1 MAAKRKL
8 PDDSEPKEVYVFKT
22 EITAADVKETITK
35 SFNFEIPD
43 FLRVFEK
50 EEIKVL
56 KFKVGE
62 KDFSIRFF
70 RYPGK
75 RGMNVGVYSKNKDT
89 INVAATMKV
98 AGMEEM
104 EWIDGY
110 YRDEDMGRFDLSL
123 EELKKLAEENEG
135 VLKIDVQIT
144 LYATK
149 PVEKTVWKR

>member
-70 RYPGK
+70 RYSVRK
-75 RGMNVGVYSKNKDT
+75 RGINFSVYN
-89 INVAATMKV
+89 
-98 AGMEEM
+98 
-104 EWIDGY
+104 
-110 YRDEDMGRFDLSL
+110 
-123 EELKKLAEENEG
+123 
-135 VLKIDVQIT
+135 
-144 LYATK
+144 
-149 PVEKTVWKR
+149 

>member
-1 MAAKRKL
+1 
-8 PDDSEPKEVYVFKT
+8 
-22 EITAADVKETITK
+22 
-35 SFNFEIPD
+35 
-43 FLRVFEK
+43 
-50 EEIKVL
+50 
-56 KFKVGE
+56 
-62 KDFSIRFF
+62 
-70 RYPGK
+70 
-75 RGMNVGVYSKNKDT
+75 MNVGVYSKNKDT